1 MYRLTKEESRRA
13 YHNIN
18 IQYGQRFKDVLMYGA
33 DGYLVNLGRQKE
45 QQEAQTQTLFNQVV
59 LNAVIQRTLMG
70 TAQGLESRVLKVA

>member
-1 MYRLTKEESRRA
+1 MYMRKEDMTRA

-18 IQYGQRFKDVLMYGA
+18 IHYGQRFKDVLLYKS
-33 DGYLVNLGRQKE
+33 DGYLINLGRQKE
-45 QQEAQTQTLFNQVV
+45 EQAQTQNLFNEVV